1 MNKRYKLWEVGR
13 QLTATAQ
20 GKIKADLVIK
30 NGTLVNVFTGEIQQ
44 NIEVAVKSGRIA
56 LVGDATM
63 TVGEQTVIVDAQGM
77 YLVPGF
83 IDGHIHVESSM
94 MTVGEYAK
102 ATIPHGTSSIFMDP
116 HEIVNVAG
124 LDGMVAM
131 MKDGAATPLRV
142 FTTIPSCVPASP
154 GLENTGSIITSLDIQ
169 NTMNW
174 EGVVGLGEMM
184 DYNGILGGD
193 PQTCEKVETTL
204 EADKTVTGH
213 FPLTDIGAALNA
225 YIAAGISCCH
235 ESTSA
240 REALAKMRLGMYAM
254 IRKGSA
260 WNDLPEV
267 IKAITEQTIDTR
279 LAVLVSDDSHADTLL
294 KCGHMDYII
303 RLAVANGVR
312 PVTAIQMATLN
323 TACCFGME
331 RDIGSIAPGRFADI
345 NILSDLAQVKVEKV
359 IINGELV
366 AEKGRLTVPVGGYVY
381 PEQLR
386 ASVKITRKILP
397 SDFILKAPLGMETV
411 RVRVIGVHDSNV
423 LTTAMVEALPVRNG
437 EVELAPEKD
446 ICKVA
451 VINRHTSEGGMSIG
465 FVHGFGLK
473 KGSVASTFAH
483 DAHNLIVLGT
493 SDAEMAFA
501 ANKLVES
508 GGGMTAVEGE
518 KVLALLRMP
527 IAGLMS
533 DLSAQEVASALSEL
547 SEAWLALGSPLASP
561 FMTMSLLSLVVIP
574 EIRITDKGLVNVY
587 NNSFTTLFT
596 EYTGESNHEE
606 S

>member
-20 GKIKADLVIK
+20 GKQKADLVIK
-30 NGTLVNVFTGEIQQ
+30 NGKLVNVFTGEILP
-44 NIEVAVKSGRIA
+44 NTDVAVTFGRVA

-63 TVGEQTVIVDAQGM
+63 TIGEKTVIIDAQGM

-83 IDGHIHVESSM
+83 IDGHLHVESSL

-102 ATIPHGTSSIFMDP
+102 STIPHGTSSIFMDP

-154 GLENTGSIITSLDIQ
+154 GLENTGSTITPQDIQ
-169 NTMNW
+169 NTMNL

-184 DYNGILGGD
+184 SYTGILCGD
-193 PQTCEKVETTL
+193 PQTCEKVEKTL
-204 EADKTVTGH
+204 EAGKTVTGH
-213 FPLTDIGAALNA
+213 FPLTDTGATLNA
-225 YIAAGISCCH
+225 YIASGINCCH

-254 IRKGSA
+254 IREGSA
-260 WNDLPEV
+260 WDDLPEV
-267 IKAITEQTIDTR
+267 IKAITEHEIDTR
-279 LAVLVSDDSHADTLL
+279 LALLVSDDLHADTII
-294 KCGHMDYII
+294 KRGHMDYII
-303 RLAVANGVR
+303 RLAVSMGVR

-331 RDIGSIAPGRFADI
+331 RDIGSISPGRFADI
-345 NILSDLAQVKVEKV
+345 NILSDLGQVRVEKV

-366 AEKGRLTVPVGGYVY
+366 AEKGSLIVPVGGYEY
-381 PEQLR
+381 PEQLKT
-386 ASVKITRKILP
+386 SVKITRIFLP
-397 SDFILKAPLGMETV
+397 DDFIVKAPLGAETA

-423 LTTAMVEALPVRNG
+423 LTTEIVEALPVRNG
-437 EVELAPEKD
+437 EVELATEKD

-451 VINRHTSEGGMSIG
+451 VINRHKPDGGISVG

-473 KGSVASTFAH
+473 KGAVASTYAH
-483 DAHNLIVLGT
+483 DAHNLIVLGLN
-493 SDAEMAFA
+493 DVDMAFA
-501 ANKLVES
+501 VNTLVECS
-508 GGGMTAVEGE
+508 GGMTAVQGE
-518 KVLALLRMP
+518 KVLALLKMP

-533 DLSAQEVASALSEL
+533 DLSAQEVANALGEL
-547 SEAWLALGSPLASP
+547 SDAWAALGSPLASP
-561 FMTMSLLSLVVIP
+561 FMTMSLMSLVVIP
-574 EIRITDKGLVNVY
+574 EIRITDKGLINVY
-587 NNSFTTLFT
+587 NNSFTTLFVD
-596 EYTGESNHEE
+596 
-606 S
+606 

>member
-1 MNKRYKLWEVGR
+1 MNRRYKLWEVGR

-20 GKIKADLVIK
+20 GKLKADLVIK
-30 NGTLVNVFTGEIQQ
+30 NGRLVNVFTGEIQP
-44 NIEVAVKSGRIA
+44 NVDVAVKSGRIA
-56 LVGDATM
+56 LVGDAAVAT
-63 TVGEQTVIVDAQGM
+63 GETTVIIDAQGM

-83 IDGHIHVESSM
+83 IDGHLHVESSL

-154 GLENTGSIITSLDIQ
+154 GLENTGSTITSQDIQ
-169 NTMNW
+169 NTLNW

-184 DYNGILGGD
+184 DYAGILCGD
-193 PQTCEKVETTL
+193 PQTCEKVEKTL
-204 EADKTVTGH
+204 EEGKTVTGH
-213 FPLTDIGAALNA
+213 FPLKDTGSALNA

-235 ESTSA
+235 ESTTA

-267 IKAITEQTIDTR
+267 IKAITEQKIDTR
-279 LAVLVSDDSHADTLL
+279 LAMLVSDDSHADTLL
-294 KCGHMDYII
+294 NCGHMDYII
-303 RLAVANGVR
+303 RLAVSMGVS

-331 RDIGSIAPGRFADI
+331 RDIGSISPGRFADL

-366 AEKGRLTVPVGGYVY
+366 AEKGRLTVPVGSYVY

-397 SDFILKAPLGMETV
+397 SDFIVEASLGSETV
-411 RVRVIGVHDSNV
+411 KVRAIGVHDSNV
-423 LTTAMVEALPVRNG
+423 LTTEVIETLPVRNG
-437 EVELAPEKD
+437 EVELAAEKD
-446 ICKVA
+446 ICKIA

-473 KGSVASTFAH
+473 KGAVASTYAH
-483 DAHNLIVLGT
+483 DAHNLIVLGM
-493 SDAEMAFA
+493 SNAEMAFA
-501 ANKLVES
+501 ANKLVECD
-508 GGGMTAVEGE
+508 GGMTAVEGD
-518 KVLALLRMP
+518 KVLALLKMP

-533 DLSAQEVASALSEL
+533 DLSAAEVADALSEL
-547 SEAWLALGSPLASP
+547 SGAWVALGSPLASP

-574 EIRITDKGLVNVY
+574 EIRLTDKGLVNVY

-596 EYTGESNHEE
+596 E
-606 S
+606 

>member
-20 GKIKADLVIK
+20 GKLKADLVIK
-30 NGTLVNVFTGEIQQ
+30 NGTLVNVFTGEVLP
-44 NIEVAVKSGRIA
+44 NIDVAVKLGRIA
-56 LVGDATM
+56 LVGDAAG
-63 TVGEQTVIVDAQGM
+63 TVGETTVIVDAQGM

-83 IDGHIHVESSM
+83 IDGHLHVESSL

-124 LDGMVAM
+124 LDGMAAM
-131 MKDGAATPLRV
+131 MEDGETTPLRV

-154 GLENTGSIITSLDIQ
+154 GLENTGSTITSEDIQ
-169 NTMNW
+169 NTLNW
-174 EGVVGLGEMM
+174 EGVAGLGEMM
-184 DYNGILGGD
+184 DYTGILSGD
-193 PQTCEKVETTL
+193 PQTCEKVEKTL
-204 EADKTVTGH
+204 EAGKTVTGH
-213 FPLTDIGAALNA
+213 FPLTDTGAALNA

-279 LAVLVSDDSHADTLL
+279 LAMLVSDDSHADTLL
-294 KCGHMDYII
+294 NCGHMDYII
-303 RLAVANGVR
+303 RLAVSMGVR

-323 TACCFGME
+323 AACCFGME
-331 RDIGSIAPGRFADI
+331 RDIGSISPGRFADI
-345 NILSDLAQVKVEKV
+345 NILSDLAQVRVEKV

-366 AEKGRLTVPVGGYVY
+366 AEKGRLTVPAGSYVY

-386 ASVKITRKILP
+386 ASMKITRKILP
-397 SDFILKAPLGMETV
+397 SDFIVKVPLGTETAK
-411 RVRVIGVHDSNV
+411 VRVIGVHDSNV
-423 LTTAMVEALPVRNG
+423 LTTEMLKSLPVKNG
-437 EVELAPEKD
+437 EVKLVAEKD

-451 VINRHTSEGGMSIG
+451 VINRHTPEGGMSVG

-473 KGSVASTFAH
+473 KGAVASTYAH
-483 DAHNLIVLGT
+483 DAHNLVVLGM

-501 ANKLVES
+501 ANKVVES
-508 GGGMTAVEGE
+508 DGGMVAVDGE
-518 KVLALLRMP
+518 KVLSLLKMP

-533 DLSAQEVASALSEL
+533 DLSAQEVADALGEL
-547 SEAWLALGSPLASP
+547 SNAWVALGSSLASP

-587 NNSFTTLFT
+587 NNGFTTLFV
-596 EYTGESNHEE
+596 E
-606 S
+606 

>member
-1 MNKRYKLWEVGR
+1 MNKRYKLWEIGR

-20 GKIKADLVIK
+20 GKLKADLVIK
-30 NGTLVNVFTGEIQQ
+30 NGTLVNVFTGEIQP
-44 NIEVAVKSGRIA
+44 NIDVAVKSGRIA
-56 LVGDATM
+56 LVGDATA
-63 TVGEQTVIVDAQGM
+63 TVGEETVIIDAQGM

-83 IDGHIHVESSM
+83 IDGHLHVESSM
-94 MTVGEYAK
+94 LTVGEYAK
-102 ATIPHGTSSIFMDP
+102 ATIPHGTSSIVMDP

-131 MKDGAATPLRV
+131 MKEGELTPLRV

-154 GLENTGSIITSLDIQ
+154 GLENTGSTITSQDVQKTL
-169 NTMNW
+169 NW

-184 DYNGILGGD
+184 NYAGILSGD
-193 PQTCEKVETTL
+193 AQTCEKVEKTL
-204 EADKTVTGH
+204 KASKTVTGH
-213 FPLTDIGAALNA
+213 FPLLDTGAALNA

-254 IRKGSA
+254 IREGSA
-260 WNDLPEV
+260 WDDLPEV
-267 IKAITEQTIDTR
+267 IKAITEQKIDTR
-279 LAVLVSDDSHADTLL
+279 LAVLVSDDLHADTLL

-303 RLAVANGVR
+303 RLAVSRGVR
-312 PVTAIQMATLN
+312 PVTAVQMATLN
-323 TACCFGME
+323 AACCFGME
-331 RDIGSIAPGRFADI
+331 GDIGSISPGRFADI
-345 NILSDLAQVKVEKV
+345 NILSDLAQVMVEKV

-366 AEKGRLTVPVGGYVY
+366 AEKGSLTVPVGEYIY

-386 ASVKITRKILP
+386 ASVKITRRIMP
-397 SDFILKAPLGMETV
+397 NDFIVKAPLGSETAK
-411 RVRVIGVHDSNV
+411 VRVIGVHDSNV
-423 LTTAMVEALPVRNG
+423 LTTEMVKVLPIRNG
-437 EVELAPEKD
+437 EVELSTEKD

-451 VINRHTSEGGMSIG
+451 VINRHRPEGGMSVG

-473 KGSVASTFAH
+473 KGAVASTYAH
-483 DAHNLIVLGT
+483 DAHNLIVLGM

-501 ANKLVES
+501 ANKLVDS
-508 GGGMTAVEGE
+508 DGGMTAVEGE
-518 KVLALLRMP
+518 KVLALLKMP

-533 DLSAQEVASALSEL
+533 DLSAQEVADALGEL
-547 SEAWLALGSPLASP
+547 SEAWVALGSPLASP

-587 NNSFTTLFT
+587 NNSFTTLFI
-596 EYTGESNHEE
+596 E
-606 S
+606 

>member
-1 MNKRYKLWEVGR
+1 LNKRYKLWEVGR

-20 GKIKADLVIK
+20 GKLTADLVIK
-30 NGTLVNVFTGEIQQ
+30 NGTLVNVFTGEIQP
-44 NIEVAVKSGRIA
+44 NTDVAVKFGRIA
-56 LVGDATM
+56 LVGDAAM
-63 TVGEQTVIVDAQGM
+63 TVGDKTVIVDAQGM

-83 IDGHIHVESSM
+83 IDGHLHVESSM

-154 GLENTGSIITSLDIQ
+154 GLENTGSTITTQDIQ
-169 NTMNW
+169 NTLNW
-174 EGVVGLGEMM
+174 EGIAGLGEMM
-184 DYNGILGGD
+184 NYTGILSGD
-193 PQTCEKVETTL
+193 PQTCEKVEKTL
-204 EADKTVTGH
+204 EAGKTVTGH
-213 FPLTDIGAALNA
+213 FPLADTGAALNA

-254 IRKGSA
+254 IREGSA
-260 WNDLPEV
+260 WDDLPEV
-267 IKAITEQTIDTR
+267 IKAITEQKIDTR
-279 LAVLVSDDSHADTLL
+279 LALLVSDDLHADTLL
-294 KCGHMDYII
+294 KCGHLDYII
-303 RLAVANGVR
+303 RLAVSKGVR

-323 TACCFGME
+323 VACCFGME
-331 RDIGSIAPGRFADI
+331 RDIGSISPGRFADI

-366 AEKGRLTVPVGGYVY
+366 AEKGQLTVPVGGYVY

-397 SDFILKAPLGMETV
+397 SDFIVKAPHGKETAK
-411 RVRVIGVHDSNV
+411 VRVIGAHNSNV
-423 LTTAMVEALPVRNG
+423 LTTEMVEALPVRNG
-437 EVELAPEKD
+437 GVELATEKD

-451 VINRHTSEGGMSIG
+451 VINRHISEGGMSVG
-465 FVHGFGLK
+465 FAHGFGLK
-473 KGSVASTFAH
+473 KGAVASTYAH
-483 DAHNLIVLGT
+483 DAHNLIVLGM

-501 ANKLVES
+501 ANKLVEYD
-508 GGGMTAVEGE
+508 GGMVAVEGE
-518 KVLALLRMP
+518 KVLALLKMP

-533 DLSAQEVASALSEL
+533 DLSAQEVADALGEL
-547 SEAWLALGSPLASP
+547 SAAWVVLGSPLVSP

-574 EIRITDKGLVNVY
+574 EIRLTDKGLVNVY
-587 NNSFTTLFT
+587 KNSFTKLFT
-596 EYTGESNHEE
+596 E
-606 S
+606 

>member
-1 MNKRYKLWEVGR
+1 MNKRYQLWEVGR

-20 GKIKADLVIK
+20 GKLKADLIIK
-30 NGTLVNVFTGEIQQ
+30 NGKLVNVFTGEIQPS
-44 NIEVAVKSGRIA
+44 IDVAIKSGRIA
-56 LVGDATM
+56 LVGDAAAA
-63 TVGEQTVIVDAQGM
+63 VGDETVIIDAQGM

-83 IDGHIHVESSM
+83 IDGHLHVESSL

-102 ATIPHGTSSIFMDP
+102 AALPHGTASIFMDP
-116 HEIVNVAG
+116 HEIVNVTG

-131 MKDGAATPLRV
+131 MKDGAETPLRV

-154 GLENTGSIITSLDIQ
+154 GLENTGSTITSEDIRK
-169 NTMNW
+169 TLNW
-174 EGVVGLGEMM
+174 EGVAGLGEMM
-184 DYNGILGGD
+184 NYPGILSGD
-193 PQTCEKVETTL
+193 PQTCEKVEKTL
-204 EADKTVTGH
+204 EAGKTVTGH
-213 FPLTDIGAALNA
+213 FPLTDTGAALNA
-225 YIAAGISCCH
+225 YIAAGINCCH
-235 ESTSA
+235 ESTRA
-240 REALAKMRLGMYAM
+240 CEALAKMRLGMYAM
-254 IRKGSA
+254 IREGSA
-260 WNDLPEV
+260 WDDLPEV
-267 IKAITEQTIDTR
+267 VKAITEQQIDTR
-279 LAVLVSDDSHADTLL
+279 LALLVSDDLHADTLL
-294 KCGHMDYII
+294 KSGHMDYII
-303 RLAVANGVR
+303 RLAISKGVR

-331 RDIGSIAPGRFADI
+331 RDIGSISPGRFADI

-366 AEKGRLTVPVGGYVY
+366 AEKGKLTMSVGCYVY

-386 ASVKITRKILP
+386 NSVKITRKFLP
-397 SDFILKAPLGMETV
+397 SDFIVKVPLGMENA

-423 LTTAMVEALPVRNG
+423 LTTESIETLPVRNE
-437 EVELAPEKD
+437 EVELSTEQD

-451 VINRHTSEGGMSIG
+451 VINRHSAEGKMSVG
-465 FVHGFGLK
+465 FVQGFGLN
-473 KGSVASTFAH
+473 KGSTASTYAH
-483 DAHNLIVLGT
+483 DAHNLIVLGK

-518 KVLALLRMP
+518 KVLALLKLP

-533 DLSAQEVASALSEL
+533 DLSAQEVAEALGKL
-547 SEAWLALGSPLASP
+547 SEAWAVLGSPLASP

-587 NNSFTTLFT
+587 NNNFT
-596 EYTGESNHEE
+596 ELFIE
-606 S
+606 

>member
-20 GKIKADLVIK
+20 GRLKADLVIK
-30 NGTLVNVFTGEIQQ
+30 NGMLVNVFTGEIQS
-44 NIEVAVKSGRIA
+44 NIDVAVKLGRIA
-56 LVGDATM
+56 LVGDAA
-63 TVGEQTVIVDAQGM
+63 VAIGEETVIIEAQGM

-83 IDGHIHVESSM
+83 IDGHLHVESSL

-102 ATIPHGTSSIFMDP
+102 ATIPHGTSAIFMDP

-131 MKDGAATPLRV
+131 MKDGATTPLRV
-142 FTTIPSCVPASP
+142 FTTVPSCVPASP
-154 GLENTGSIITSLDIQ
+154 GLENTGSTITPQDIQ
-169 NTMNW
+169 NTLSW

-184 DYNGILGGD
+184 NYPGILSGD
-193 PQTCEKVETTL
+193 PQTCAKVEKTL
-204 EADKTVTGH
+204 EVGKTVTGH
-213 FPLTDIGAALNA
+213 FPLTDTGAALNA
-225 YIAAGISCCH
+225 YIAAGINCCH

-254 IRKGSA
+254 IREGSA
-260 WNDLPEV
+260 WDDLPEV
-267 IKAITEQTIDTR
+267 IKAITEQKIDTR
-279 LAVLVSDDSHADTLL
+279 LALLVSDDLHADTLL
-294 KCGHMDYII
+294 KYGHMDYII
-303 RLAVANGVR
+303 RLAVSKGVR

-331 RDIGSIAPGRFADI
+331 RDIGSVSPGRFADI

-381 PEQLR
+381 PERLR
-386 ASVKITRKILP
+386 TSVKIARKFLP
-397 SDFILKAPLGMETV
+397 SDFIVKAPLGTESAK
-411 RVRVIGVHDSNV
+411 VRVIGVHDSNV
-423 LTTAMVEALPVRNG
+423 LTTEMVEALPVRNG
-437 EVELAPEKD
+437 EVELTTEKD

-451 VINRHTSEGGMSIG
+451 VINRHEADGGMSVG

-473 KGSVASTFAH
+473 KGAVASTYAH
-483 DAHNLIVLGT
+483 DAHNLIVLGM
-493 SDAEMAFA
+493 SDADMAFA
-501 ANKLVES
+501 VNALVENS
-508 GGGMTAVEGE
+508 GGMTAAVGD
-518 KVLALLRMP
+518 KVLALLKMP

-533 DLSAQEVASALSEL
+533 DLSTQEVAEALSEL
-547 SEAWLALGSPLASP
+547 SEAWAALGSPLASP

-587 NNSFTTLFT
+587 DNSFTTLFT
-596 EYTGESNHEE
+596 E
-606 S
+606 

>member
-1 MNKRYKLWEVGR
+1 LNKRYNLWEVGR

-20 GKIKADLVIK
+20 GKLKADLVIK
-30 NGTLVNVFTGEIQQ
+30 DGTLVNVFTGEIQP
-44 NIEVAVKSGRIA
+44 NTDVAVKSGRIV
-56 LVGDATM
+56 LVGDASV
-63 TVGEQTVIVDAQGM
+63 TVGEKTVIIDAQGM

-83 IDGHIHVESSM
+83 IDGHLHVESSL

-142 FTTIPSCVPASP
+142 FTTVPSCVPASL
-154 GLENTGSIITSLDIQ
+154 GLENTGSIITSEDIQ

-184 DYNGILGGD
+184 NYTGILGGD
-193 PQTCEKVETTL
+193 PQTCEKVEKTL
-204 EADKTVTGH
+204 EAGKTVTGH
-213 FPLTDIGAALNA
+213 FPLTDTGAALNA

-235 ESTSA
+235 ESTTA

-254 IRKGSA
+254 IREGSA
-260 WNDLPEV
+260 WDDLPEV
-267 IKAITEQTIDTR
+267 IKAITEQKIDTR
-279 LAVLVSDDSHADTLL
+279 LAMLVSDDLHADTLL

-303 RLAVANGVR
+303 RLAVSKGVR

-323 TACCFGME
+323 AACCFGME
-331 RDIGSIAPGRFADI
+331 RDLGSISPGRFADI
-345 NILSDLAQVKVEKV
+345 NILSDLAQVRVEKV

-397 SDFILKAPLGMETV
+397 GDFIVGAPLGMETA

-423 LTTAMVEALPVRNG
+423 LTSEMVEALPVRNG

-451 VINRHTSEGGMSIG
+451 VINRHASEGGMSVG

-473 KGSVASTFAH
+473 KGAVASTYAH
-483 DAHNLIVLGT
+483 DAHNLIVVGL
-493 SDAEMAFA
+493 SDTEMAFA
-501 ANKLVES
+501 ANKLVEYD
-508 GGGMTAVEGE
+508 GGMTAVDGE
-518 KVLALLRMP
+518 NVLALLKMP

-533 DLSAQEVASALSEL
+533 DLPAQQVADALGEL
-547 SEAWLALGSPLASP
+547 SDAWVALGSPLASP

-587 NNSFTTLFT
+587 DNNFRPLFA
-596 EYTGESNHEE
+596 E
-606 S
+606 